1 MQCMVALTALWVEQN
16 RAFEVT
22 ATAPVTA
29 LQLEKNGR
37 LQVGSGELAASFKNR
52 VLEESFLQSR
62 YQMVLNRRISILQF
76 FFKRTGVILKY

>member
-29 LQLEKNGR
+29 LQKNGR